1 MITPNKR
8 AGRYAIIRFY
18 RGRKPSEI
26 IKFVP
31 SLGEAQEH
39 CNNPAT
45 STPKY
50 FDGYELS
57 KNIDRD
63 RIKEALSTNVKTSA

>member
-1 MITPNKR
+1 MITPNRR

-31 SLGEAQEH
+31 SLIEAQEH
-39 CNNPAT
+39 CSDPAT

-63 RIKEALSTNVKTSA
+63 IIKRSLTK

>member
-1 MITPNKR
+1 MKTQNKR

-26 IKFVP
+26 VKFVACE
-31 SLGEAQEH
+31 GDAQKH
-39 CNNPAT
+39 CCNPAT

-57 KNIDRD
+57 SRIDKD
-63 RIKEALSTNVKTSA
+63 RIKEALSTGE

>member
-1 MITPNKR
+1 MKTPNKR
-8 AGRYAIIRFY
+8 AGKYAIIRFY

-26 IKFVP
+26 VKFVP
-31 SLGEAQEH
+31 SLGEAQKH
-39 CNNPAT
+39 CTDPLT

-63 RIKEALSTNVKTSA
+63 RIKEALSTNVQTTA